1 MNPWP
6 TMSDKF
12 FYQVV
17 QQNCDISDAR
27 DNGIYSICTL
37 VLKLRNLYKW
47 ENELEPWHEPDSPVL
62 LDWIA
67 AKEAYWEE
75 IQDKPFLPLPVNGDT
90 VDPFLLPVIND
101 YLSPSSLFYGAGY
114 GRSMKAVFFLAD
126 ILEDRVVEGCQVLIL
141 GKERARE
148 LSSPFAMLQDGVIFI
163 RKESLRFF
171 LWDQIQEI
179 NPSCRISMQ
188 KALASYGLMRDNCSL
203 DREKLIDI
211 FDDIVEQE
219 LDIFVYHEIGENQEN
234 RLESEMLKKIVE
246 AFPATPLELLARSVK
261 DILADTHAKGLLSHI
276 IGMEKKSSFGFY
288 ISFLDGMRK
297 FLCPEI
303 IQASKQFWENPDWSF
318 LQQAMGECRRNNE
331 IIASKLRELCS
342 RLDRGQTPE
351 ELKTWADQNL
361 LEPLGLQGPA
371 RAANSS

>member
-1 MNPWP
+1 
-6 TMSDKF
+6 
-12 FYQVV
+12 
-17 QQNCDISDAR
+17 
-27 DNGIYSICTL
+27 
-37 VLKLRNLYKW
+37 
-47 ENELEPWHEPDSPVL
+47 
-62 LDWIA
+62 
-67 AKEAYWEE
+67 
-75 IQDKPFLPLPVNGDT
+75 
-90 VDPFLLPVIND
+90 
-101 YLSPSSLFYGAGY
+101 
-114 GRSMKAVFFLAD
+114 
-126 ILEDRVVEGCQVLIL
+126 
-141 GKERARE
+141 
-148 LSSPFAMLQDGVIFI
+148 
-163 RKESLRFF
+163 
-171 LWDQIQEI
+171 
-179 NPSCRISMQ
+179 MQ